1 MRVPRV
7 FRIFGFL
14 EIAMPIRRDSS
25 SDRALRRV
33 LVGFREFPFFV
44 GCGVM
49 ALPCNRLVCCSNA
62 GYYQCIF
69 MKPFIQSGS
78 TTSTTNCTE
87 RDHDYSMSTI
97 AYYLLLPFLYLISYL
112 PFRVLYLLSDLLYL
126 LIYKVFGYR
135 EQVVTENLKNAFPGK
150 SHREIETIRSG
161 YYRHFCDLCLETI
174 KTLSVSPS
182 LLQKHFKTG
191 DISVLEH
198 YFEDNQSV
206 ILVTGHLGSWEMGG
220 AYLSQLPIHQLY
232 VIYRPMANKHFDR
245 LFFKMR
251 TRSGTVK
258 KPEKSDCD
266 CIYRRPVSK
275 GKKCP
280 LDDFSEPGHRGI
292 QGYRSDREETGLP
305 GRLFVVHP

>member
-1 MRVPRV
+1 
-7 FRIFGFL
+7 
-14 EIAMPIRRDSS
+14 
-25 SDRALRRV
+25 
-33 LVGFREFPFFV
+33 
-44 GCGVM
+44 
-49 ALPCNRLVCCSNA
+49 
-62 GYYQCIF
+62 
-69 MKPFIQSGS
+69 
-78 TTSTTNCTE
+78 
-87 RDHDYSMSTI
+87 MSTI

-112 PFRVLYLLSDLLYL
+112 PFKVLYLLSDLLYL

-198 YFEDNQSV
+198 YFEEKQSV

-251 TRSGTVK
+251 TRSGTKLYAK
-258 KPEKSDCD
+258 KDTFRGMLRNRKKVTATAFIADQSPKARSAHWMTFLNQDTAVFKGTEVIARKLDYPVVYLSFIRESRGQYCLNAELLVQHPKTLSENELTEMHTRRLEQDIIRYPETWLWSHRRWKHQRKSA
-266 CIYRRPVSK
+266 ST
-275 GKKCP
+275 
-280 LDDFSEPGHRGI
+280 
-292 QGYRSDREETGLP
+292 QGA
-305 GRLFVVHP
+305 